1 MLDCW
6 QSMDVNYVV
15 KLASAIEEYQP
26 RWIEEVAMPD
36 RIDSYRKIRE
46 KVNIPVSGAEHEYT
60 RWGFKRF
67 MDAEA
72 LDHHPTDLNWAGG
85 LSEVLKISA
94 MATAYDLITIAH
106 QGVTPSAWHGP
117 QPITN
122 PPPYVEMLLKHAA
135 LAYHIDKNNCPIL
148 NDGNLTVSDEPGFG
162 YEIDNDKVE
171 AEPKSPSDIGAPF
184 SLLQDEVKEGA

>member
-15 KLASAIEEYQP
+15 KLASYIEEYQP

-46 KVNIPVSGAEHEYT
+46 KINIPVSGAEHEYT

-72 LDHHPTDLNWAGG
+72 LDIIQPDLNWAGG
-85 LSEVLKISA
+85 LSETPQNLRIGNRLRPQSPSPTKAS
-94 MATAYDLITIAH
+94 H
-106 QGVTPSAWHGP
+106 PSAWHGL
-117 QPITN
+117 
-122 PPPYVEMLLKHAA
+122 PPNHRSTPHTSR
-135 LAYHIDKNNCPIL
+135 C
-148 NDGNLTVSDEPGFG
+148 S
-162 YEIDNDKVE
+162 
-171 AEPKSPSDIGAPF
+171 
-184 SLLQDEVKEGA
+184 